1 MQVRYRLFESVVDPD
16 DPEEAECREVGA
28 EDTDKLSVIVRL
40 AYRQFNI
47 RGIAA
52 PFRIDGAGVWGS
64 DYPVEDRAFFEEGL
78 HKFYLIE
85 FPGLNPRHYDRVNR
99 MFLSLAPR

>member
-1 MQVRYRLFESVVDPD
+1 MQVRYRLFESVVDPY
-16 DPEEAECREVGA
+16 DPEEAECELYE
-28 EDTDKLSVIVRL
+28 EDTDKLSVIVRK
-40 AYRQFNI
+40 AYQQFNI
-47 RGIAA
+47 RGIDA

-64 DYPVEDRAFFEEGL
+64 DHPVEDRAFFEEGL

-99 MFLSLAPR
+99 MFLSLEPR